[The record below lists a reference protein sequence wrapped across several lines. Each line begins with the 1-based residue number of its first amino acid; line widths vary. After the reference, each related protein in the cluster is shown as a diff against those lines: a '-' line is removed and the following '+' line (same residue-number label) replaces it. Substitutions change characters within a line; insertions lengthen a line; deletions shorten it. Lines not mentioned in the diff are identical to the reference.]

1 MSDYKAVQSSLEIS
15 RWIFDCLEDIDPIQ
29 YNGRNRPR
37 MIRNINDCLQ
47 GRNDMPLEELME
59 WAAASKGG
67 EYAARV
73 QTLRQRIQGF
83 QEQKAL
89 LDSPYTKT
97 SGQQYKYQMMDKDP
111 NCPLKIVD
119 QKIYDMAVKKGFP
132 PKFLQESYF
141 DHVIFYCLPDNANCN
156 FSHFDHCTFAV
167 CRLYGMRFWDARL
180 YDCLFHSCQIKF
192 TLF

>member
-29 YNGRNRPR
+29 YSGRNRPR

-73 QTLRQRIQGF
+73 QTLRQSIQGF

-89 LDSPYTKT
+89 LDTPYTKT
-97 SGQQYKYQMMDKDP
+97 GRQQYKYQMTDKDP
-111 NCPLKIVD
+111 NCPPQD
-119 QKIYDMAVKKGFP
+119 
-132 PKFLQESYF
+132 
-141 DHVIFYCLPDNANCN
+141 
-156 FSHFDHCTFAV
+156 
-167 CRLYGMRFWDARL
+167 R
-180 YDCLFHSCQIKF
+180 
-192 TLF
+192 

>member
-73 QTLRQRIQGF
+73 QTSAR
-83 QEQKAL
+83 ESKAFKNKR
-89 LDSPYTKT
+89 PYWTRHT
-97 SGQQYKYQMMDKDP
+97 PRPAGSST
-111 NCPLKIVD
+111 N
-119 QKIYDMAVKKGFP
+119 
-132 PKFLQESYF
+132 
-141 DHVIFYCLPDNANCN
+141 
-156 FSHFDHCTFAV
+156 
-167 CRLYGMRFWDARL
+167 
-180 YDCLFHSCQIKF
+180 IK
-192 TLF
+192 